1 MNRVTVAFRMGLR
14 EYQRTPV
21 LLALLVGAPIYVI
34 GLFSVV
40 VPATEIPLYLASDT
54 TVTADLASVVGMYMT
69 PLAGA
74 LIGGLTGLFVMRTT
88 QETDTRLVQAGY
100 RSHQVVLARLF
111 LIGGIGGLV
120 TVVSMTTLLLT
131 GSTPEL
137 LGWFALATLLTTLI
151 YGMIGVLAGSI
162 LDTLSGVY
170 LLLFVPMIDLFL
182 FQNPLATETHDI
194 AVFLPGHYPLRAAM
208 EAGFTT
214 DVDLTTIGW
223 GFVYLGVLSV
233 FAIGAFYQ
241 SMRWSG

>member
-1 MNRVTVAFRMGLR
+1 MGLR

-40 VPATEIPLYLASDT
+40 VPATEISLHLVSGA
-54 TVTADLASVVGMYMT
+54 TVTTDLAGVVGMYMT

-88 QETDTRLVQAGY
+88 QEADARLVLADY
-100 RSHQVVLARLF
+100 RSHQVVLARL
-111 LIGGIGGLV
+111 LLLGGIGVLV
-120 TVVSMTTLLLT
+120 TIVSMTTLLLA
-131 GSTPEL
+131 GFTPEL

-151 YGMIGVLAGSI
+151 YGMIGILAGSI

-170 LLLFVPMIDLFL
+170 LLLFVPMVDLFL
-182 FQNPLATETHDI
+182 FQNPLAAETHDI
-194 AVFLPGHYPLRAAM
+194 AVFLPGHFPLRAAM

-214 DVDLTTIGW
+214 SVDFTTIGW

-241 SMRWSG
+241 SMRRSG